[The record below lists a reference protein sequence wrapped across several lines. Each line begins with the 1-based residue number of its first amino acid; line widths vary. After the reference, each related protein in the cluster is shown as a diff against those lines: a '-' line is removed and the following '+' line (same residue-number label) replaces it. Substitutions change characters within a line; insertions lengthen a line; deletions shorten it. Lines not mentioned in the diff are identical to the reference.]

1 MSRRHRRSKM
11 HGSMAGWLFA
21 DLSIV
26 LAIVFMTSIQSTD
39 QAASSIA
46 TTTTTSSTTSTT
58 TTTTTTTTTA
68 PTTIPSVPDTGVPLA
83 CNGVVPKPVE
93 VLIPRA
99 ESQPS
104 MQVFKQIATLLDQNY
119 PDSNFSMVIIISGTG
134 GDRSEQ
140 ASKSARKSA
149 QAIGETLKAFDRFVN
164 EKYVEPNY
172 TADLE
177 LGEAKIKI
185 FPLVC
190 E

>member
-1 MSRRHRRSKM
+1 
-11 HGSMAGWLFA
+11 MAGWLFA

-39 QAASSIA
+39 PDASA
-46 TTTTTSSTTSTT
+46 TAISTSKTTSTSSTTSTT
-58 TTTTTTTTTA
+58 TTTTTTTIA
-68 PTTIPSVPDTGVPLA
+68 PTTISSVPDTGVPLA

-93 VLIPRA
+93 VLIPKA
-99 ESQPS
+99 ETQPS
-104 MQVFKQIATLLDQNY
+104 KQVFNQIATLIDQNY

-172 TADLE
+172 TADLK

-190 E
+190 D